1 MKLAMFDKIMAVG
14 LILVVYGMSLNA
26 EHRVSNKSLVNPQE
40 VTVIEQGDNL
50 KNKMIR
56 TDYSQIRKEYQW
68 DLDGAGE
75 YEDVLKMW
83 D

>member
-14 LILVVYGMSLNA
+14 LVLVVYGMTLNA
-26 EHRVSNKSLVNPQE
+26 EHRVSNKGQVNPKE
-40 VTVIEQGDNL
+40 VTVVDQG
-50 KNKMIR
+50 MR

-68 DLDGAGE
+68 DLDGAGG
-75 YEDVLKMW
+75 YDDALKMW

>member
-1 MKLAMFDKIMAVG
+1 MKLAMFDKILAVG
-14 LILVVYGMSLNA
+14 LTLVVYGMSLNA
-26 EHRVSNKSLVNPQE
+26 EHSVSNKGLVNPRE
-40 VTVIEQGDNL
+40 VTVIDQGVHL
-50 KNKMIR
+50 KNKMMR

-75 YEDVLKMW
+75 YDDALKMW

>member
-1 MKLAMFDKIMAVG
+1 MKLAMFDKILAVG
-14 LILVVYGMSLNA
+14 LTLVVYGMSLNA
-26 EHRVSNKSLVNPQE
+26 EHSVSNKGLVNPKE
-40 VTVIEQGDNL
+40 VTVIDQGVHL
-50 KNKMIR
+50 KNKMMR

-75 YEDVLKMW
+75 YDDALKMW

>member
-14 LILVVYGMSLNA
+14 LVLVVYGMSLNA
-26 EHRVSNKSLVNPQE
+26 EHRVSNKGLVNPQE

-75 YEDVLKMW
+75 YEDALKMW

>member
-50 KNKMIR
+50 KNKMVR

-75 YEDVLKMW
+75 YEDALKMW

>member
-14 LILVVYGMSLNA
+14 LVLVVYGMSLNA

-75 YEDVLKMW
+75 YEDALKMW

>member
-75 YEDVLKMW
+75 YEDALKMW

>member
-14 LILVVYGMSLNA
+14 LILVVYGMSMNA

-75 YEDVLKMW
+75 YEDALKMW

>member
-1 MKLAMFDKIMAVG
+1 MKLAMFDKILAVG
-14 LILVVYGMSLNA
+14 LTLVVYGMSLNA
-26 EHRVSNKSLVNPQE
+26 KHSVSNKGLVNPRE
-40 VTVIEQGDNL
+40 VTVIDQGVHL
-50 KNKMIR
+50 KNKMMR

-75 YEDVLKMW
+75 YDDALKMW

>member
-75 YEDVLKMW
+75 YEDALKIW